1 MSKGS
6 LRLLTSDEIALAK
19 SIFRNLVIY
28 SRVWIHH
35 GSYLP
40 FNLQG
45 KNTAMS
51 PNGGIYFKDWYCDD
65 FSGKSF
71 QYQHIFIHEMAHIW
85 QFQSGK

>member
-1 MSKGS
+1 MRKGS

-45 KNTAMS
+45 KKYS
-51 PNGGIYFKDWYCDD
+51 
-65 FSGKSF
+65 
-71 QYQHIFIHEMAHIW
+71 HESKW
-85 QFQSGK
+85 GNLF